1 MKRTLFLIALM
12 MIMITSLFAERIS
25 LGSEGNS
32 LQVLQSSTQETIL
45 QYKIQHFDTQEVQ
58 IQGSSWY
65 HITLPNEGFT
75 QDKGLPQLPVF
86 NRSIIIDGRARM
98 KLEIYDIEYTDIKLP
113 IAPSKGVIT
122 RNIDP
127 ATIPYEFDSIYQGNS
142 FYPEQIAA
150 LSEPYILRDFRGIT
164 IKTTPFAYRPSTGT
178 LRVYTAYKV
187 RVYGDGNDTL
197 NTMTQSR
204 DSISRD
210 FAPLYENHF
219 VNWQNQRYTPV
230 SDSFGKLLV
239 ICHTNYM
246 STILPYVN
254 WKIQKGIPTELV
266 QWSTIGT
273 TAAQLQTYIKNRYT
287 ADPTIAYVQ
296 LVGDAPQIPSLSSGG
311 GGSDPSFSLVA
322 GTDNY
327 PDIFIG
333 RFSAETTAQVTA
345 QINKAIVY
353 ERDVTTSDTWL
364 SKALGIASAEGGGS
378 QGDNGESDIQ
388 HMNNIRTKLL
398 NYGYS
403 SVDQIYDPGASAA
416 TVTTNVNAGRGFMN
430 YVGHGSDTSW
440 STTGFNN
447 TNATNLTNGNKTP
460 FIMDVACVNGNFV
473 SMTCF
478 AEAWLRNAN
487 GGAVAMYASSINQ
500 SWNSPMLAEDEV
512 TILVT
517 TEAKYTT
524 GGLYYNGSCKMMD
537 TYGNTTGSDGVNMFK
552 TWHIFG
558 DASLTART
566 KTPIAMAVTHPSNII
581 SGTSSISVSTGVNNT
596 LVAITYNNIIYGR
609 GFTNSSGNAT
619 ITLTSPP
626 TGVLN
631 YTITAS
637 AHNRV
642 TYVGTIA
649 QTVASGPWMEVT
661 AANYDDANNDLP
673 EYNESGYFDVTFKNS
688 GTSAAS
694 NVFATLSC
702 STTGISI
709 TDAAHTISSLAAG
722 ASTVADNAYAIS
734 IANNVADGTLANFTI
749 TMTMSGSGPW
759 TYNFSKT
766 ISAPELAFGDMTI
779 SDPTGNNNGKLD
791 PGETATISIVLN
803 NTGAAASLPGTGTL
817 SCSTTGITIVN
828 GSANF
833 TAISAAGYTTL
844 NFTVTAASSM
854 SLGTLAAFVFNAA
867 AGAYTATA
875 TQNVEVGAPMEIIIG
890 SGSSTQ
896 SYPIDRYYTY
906 SGHEAIYL
914 ANEIGTPGTIKS
926 MAFNKASGTDVN
938 TIEAVTVYMKNT
950 TATSLATGNYSTTG
964 YTQVYSGTWPNTATS
979 GWMEVDLNTQFAYD
993 GSNLSILT
1001 IKGNQAWIS
1010 NYPMWSYTTASANRA
1025 RQNSND
1031 NSQPTSLT
1039 ASRNLPNLKL
1049 KLFPAVGMLYPPQNL
1064 TAEASHASVT
1074 LTWQTPFS
1082 GTPTGYKIYRNNT
1095 ALTTVTTLTYRDTA
1109 VTDGTTYSYKVSALY
1124 GSDESDPTAVVTAT
1138 PNMYPPT
1145 NLVATG
1151 SNNVVQLTW
1160 TAATGREAEDTLELG
1175 TKNRAISSYKIYR
1188 NGTAHTTV
1196 SGTSYNDTAV
1206 TNGTAYSYYVTTL
1219 YTNPAGESAASN
1231 TATATPN
1238 MLTEVVIGT
1247 GTSSTGNYDACPISV
1262 WYQSLHG
1269 QSVYTKAE
1277 LNALGVVG
1285 PININQLGF
1294 NVTGLPAQAMPNYV
1308 VRMGHTTATNA
1319 ASWISTGLT
1328 QVWSSASYQ
1337 PATTGWNMYTLST
1350 PFLWNGTDN
1359 IVIDTGFGLIGGYDA
1374 SGSTQYSTVTSGYR
1388 FGRSDTVD
1396 QTNLFTGTETSTY
1409 RPNVKLS
1416 LLAIATGPA
1425 IAVNPAS
1432 ISETAQTGNSTTATL
1447 TISNTGSAALTWS
1460 TPSSFAAWGS
1470 VTPLSGTI
1478 AAGGNTVLTLTLN
1491 AAALTPNTY
1500 NANLVISSN
1509 AQNTPSLT
1517 VPVTFTVNAVV
1528 VPSDIRFIAEW
1539 EPATGVIIAYASGF
1553 GLPYNMIAD
1562 LSNRGQVYVLGTS
1575 GSQSTATSQLSSN
1588 GVNMSNVSYIVR
1600 NGVDTYWTRDYGPW
1614 SIFDANGEMSIV
1626 DFRYNRNRTY
1636 DNAVNAILDDQFG
1649 FNYSYMPLVATGG
1662 NVMTDGQGKM
1672 MSTTLIQTENDGIQN
1687 SQVTEYNYTMPQI
1700 NDLVEQYLGVTD
1712 YFMYAD
1718 PLSNSNIDHIDCHA
1732 KLLDVDK
1739 VMIARAPSGSANY
1752 TALEA
1757 TAALW
1762 QSKTSSY
1769 GTPYQIF
1776 RVNQSSANE
1785 PYANSFIFNNKIYV
1799 PQWNSTPSSYDTAA
1813 IAAYQAAMPGYTVQG
1828 YYNSS
1833 WLSDD
1838 AVHCRVNTIYDEQ
1851 MISLRHVPLT
1861 SAPANS
1867 NITVTVEITH
1877 SNPLN
1882 PSSTYVAYRHSTTGQ
1897 WQNVLLTYV
1906 NGKTWTAQIP
1916 TPALGQT
1923 LYYHILATD
1932 TTARFAGMPLCGA
1945 SDPFKILINIP
1956 GANTAPTIAL
1966 PNSFSFEEDG
1976 SLVVDFSQYVEDVD
1990 NDTLTLSYS
1999 GNTDVIVSIDGL
2011 SVTFTAT
2018 PDWHGTENLSFTI
2031 SDGVLTADDNV
2042 NVIVTSV
2049 NDAPTITLPDSFSF
2063 EEDGSLTVDFSQYV
2077 NDVDEDELTLSYS
2090 GNTKV
2095 TVSIDGLSVTNGAVD
2110 DVDKA
2115 ELTRSYSRNTNVSVS
2130 IDGLS
2135 VTFGATADWHGTE
2148 TITFTIS
2155 DPELSASE
2163 EVEVMVTPVNDA
2175 PTIALP
2181 DSFSFEED
2189 GSLTVDF
2196 SSYVDDVDE
2205 DELTLSYSGNTNV
2218 TVTID
2223 GLSVN
2228 FGATADWHGTETIT
2242 FKVSDPELSASDQVD
2257 VMVTPVNDAPT
2268 IALPDSFSFEE
2279 DGSLIVD
2286 FSSYVN
2292 DVDEDELTLS
2302 YSGNTN
2308 VIVSIDG
2315 LSVTFTATPDWHGT
2329 ENLSFT
2335 VSDGLLTADD
2345 NVNVIVTSVIDP
2357 AAILV
2362 APLSLAYGEIEI
2374 GSTDIKTFTITNNGE
2389 ATLTGNITTPTG
2401 YSVAEAGRSRSE
2413 FGIASETGKAE
2424 RNSLSYSVATGVTKT
2439 YSLSFT
2445 PTEAIAYN
2453 GDVIVTSNDPE
2464 NLTTNI
2470 SITGMGQIGWLANPA
2485 ISILYVDAATD
2496 YVKVQWNLIP
2506 NASYYQVWAS
2516 EDPYGTFSFLGETTN
2531 AYWHDMDL
2539 GHAMRFY
2546 KVIAASESYL
2556 ITK

>member
-896 SYPIDRYYTY
+896 SYPIYRYYTY

-979 GWMEVDLNTQFAYD
+979 GWMEVDLSNQFVYD
-993 GSNLSILT
+993 GTNLSILT
-1001 IKGNQAWIS
+1001 IKGNQSWTY

-1025 RQNSND
+1025 RQNRND

-1049 KLFPAVGMLYPPQNL
+1049 KLFPIAGFTPPTIEIDNDALYANLQVGTEGTDSFTITNTGSQALDYEISLSELRRIPGQAALSSAKGDRSITGSTLTLSAVEYTPGTTQNWTFTVYNGSTDTEWLKGVNVTFPTGVTVNSATNFVGGNGGDLVPDNTSGNGITIDWFGETSSNWGVINGGQTATATVNVSIDPYYGGTMSLPFEIIGDVYGAAPHTITGTFSVPQAIPPVEWLSAQPLSGSIPAGESLLVTGYFSAIGMPVGSYEALLTIHSNDPVNPSLEVSTTMDVWENGNHAPVINL
-1064 TAEASHASVT
+1064 PASFAFDRNGSLEVEFSPYISDEDLDPLTLDYSGNTNINVDISGTNVT
-1074 LTWQTPFS
+1074 L
-1082 GTPTGYKIYRNNT
+1082 
-1095 ALTTVTTLTYRDTA
+1095 
-1109 VTDGTTYSYKVSALY
+1109 
-1124 GSDESDPTAVVTAT
+1124 
-1138 PNMYPPT
+1138 
-1145 NLVATG
+1145 
-1151 SNNVVQLTW
+1151 
-1160 TAATGREAEDTLELG
+1160 
-1175 TKNRAISSYKIYR
+1175 
-1188 NGTAHTTV
+1188 
-1196 SGTSYNDTAV
+1196 TAV
-1206 TNGTAYSYYVTTL
+1206 TN
-1219 YTNPAGESAASN
+1219 
-1231 TATATPN
+1231 
-1238 MLTEVVIGT
+1238 
-1247 GTSSTGNYDACPISV
+1247 
-1262 WYQSLHG
+1262 
-1269 QSVYTKAE
+1269 
-1277 LNALGVVG
+1277 
-1285 PININQLGF
+1285 
-1294 NVTGLPAQAMPNYV
+1294 
-1308 VRMGHTTATNA
+1308 
-1319 ASWISTGLT
+1319 
-1328 QVWSSASYQ
+1328 
-1337 PATTGWNMYTLST
+1337 
-1350 PFLWNGTDN
+1350 
-1359 IVIDTGFGLIGGYDA
+1359 
-1374 SGSTQYSTVTSGYR
+1374 
-1388 FGRSDTVD
+1388 
-1396 QTNLFTGTETSTY
+1396 
-1409 RPNVKLS
+1409 
-1416 LLAIATGPA
+1416 
-1425 IAVNPAS
+1425 
-1432 ISETAQTGNSTTATL
+1432 
-1447 TISNTGSAALTWS
+1447 
-1460 TPSSFAAWGS
+1460 
-1470 VTPLSGTI
+1470 
-1478 AAGGNTVLTLTLN
+1478 
-1491 AAALTPNTY
+1491 
-1500 NANLVISSN
+1500 
-1509 AQNTPSLT
+1509 
-1517 VPVTFTVNAVV
+1517 
-1528 VPSDIRFIAEW
+1528 
-1539 EPATGVIIAYASGF
+1539 
-1553 GLPYNMIAD
+1553 
-1562 LSNRGQVYVLGTS
+1562 
-1575 GSQSTATSQLSSN
+1575 
-1588 GVNMSNVSYIVR
+1588 
-1600 NGVDTYWTRDYGPW
+1600 WT
-1614 SIFDANGEMSIV
+1614 
-1626 DFRYNRNRTY
+1626 
-1636 DNAVNAILDDQFG
+1636 
-1649 FNYSYMPLVATGG
+1649 
-1662 NVMTDGQGKM
+1662 
-1672 MSTTLIQTENDGIQN
+1672 
-1687 SQVTEYNYTMPQI
+1687 
-1700 NDLVEQYLGVTD
+1700 
-1712 YFMYAD
+1712 
-1718 PLSNSNIDHIDCHA
+1718 
-1732 KLLDVDK
+1732 
-1739 VMIARAPSGSANY
+1739 
-1752 TALEA
+1752 
-1757 TAALW
+1757 
-1762 QSKTSSY
+1762 
-1769 GTPYQIF
+1769 
-1776 RVNQSSANE
+1776 
-1785 PYANSFIFNNKIYV
+1785 
-1799 PQWNSTPSSYDTAA
+1799 
-1813 IAAYQAAMPGYTVQG
+1813 
-1828 YYNSS
+1828 
-1833 WLSDD
+1833 
-1838 AVHCRVNTIYDEQ
+1838 
-1851 MISLRHVPLT
+1851 
-1861 SAPANS
+1861 
-1867 NITVTVEITH
+1867 
-1877 SNPLN
+1877 
-1882 PSSTYVAYRHSTTGQ
+1882 
-1897 WQNVLLTYV
+1897 
-1906 NGKTWTAQIP
+1906 
-1916 TPALGQT
+1916 
-1923 LYYHILATD
+1923 
-1932 TTARFAGMPLCGA
+1932 
-1945 SDPFKILINIP
+1945 
-1956 GANTAPTIAL
+1956 
-1966 PNSFSFEEDG
+1966 
-1976 SLVVDFSQYVEDVD
+1976 
-1990 NDTLTLSYS
+1990 
-1999 GNTDVIVSIDGL
+1999 
-2011 SVTFTAT
+2011 
-2018 PDWHGTENLSFTI
+2018 
-2031 SDGVLTADDNV
+2031 
-2042 NVIVTSV
+2042 
-2049 NDAPTITLPDSFSF
+2049 
-2063 EEDGSLTVDFSQYV
+2063 
-2077 NDVDEDELTLSYS
+2077 
-2090 GNTKV
+2090 
-2095 TVSIDGLSVTNGAVD
+2095 
-2110 DVDKA
+2110 
-2115 ELTRSYSRNTNVSVS
+2115 
-2130 IDGLS
+2130 
-2135 VTFGATADWHGTE
+2135 GTE
-2148 TITFTIS
+2148 TITFSVYDGFTY
-2155 DPELSASE
+2155 AY
-2163 EVEVMVTPVNDA
+2163 
-2175 PTIALP
+2175 
-2181 DSFSFEED
+2181 DS
-2189 GSLTVDF
+2189 VP
-2196 SSYVDDVDE
+2196 
-2205 DELTLSYSGNTNV
+2205 V
-2218 TVTID
+2218 TVNEVTGPGWMPVIYP
-2223 GLSVN
+2223 N
-2228 FGATADWHGTETIT
+2228 NPATVYG
-2242 FKVSDPELSASDQVD
+2242 
-2257 VMVTPVNDAPT
+2257 
-2268 IALPDSFSFEE
+2268 
-2279 DGSLIVD
+2279 
-2286 FSSYVN
+2286 
-2292 DVDEDELTLS
+2292 
-2302 YSGNTN
+2302 
-2308 VIVSIDG
+2308 IVSIYGASGQLNDVIG
-2315 LSVTFTATPDWHGT
+2315 AFVGT
-2329 ENLSFT
+2329 ECRGIADVVMNGGNAYVTLLVNLASPDENVSFKIYDYSADLAYDALET
-2335 VSDGLLTADD
+2335 YRMNFAQVLGTSENPVPISVSE
-2345 NVNVIVTSVIDP
+2345 IVVLDPPVIDP
-2357 AAILV
+2357 ISTIDEASGYAFTWQPV
-2362 APLSLAYGEIEI
+2362 AHATEYQIFRSLEGPYSGFVLI
-2374 GSTDIKTFTITNNGE
+2374 GTTASLNFTDTTI
-2389 ATLTGNITTPTG
+2389 A
-2401 YSVAEAGRSRSE
+2401 
-2413 FGIASETGKAE
+2413 GKAF
-2424 RNSLSYSVATGVTKT
+2424 YMIKA
-2439 YSLSFT
+2439 
-2445 PTEAIAYN
+2445 AH
-2453 GDVIVTSNDPE
+2453 
-2464 NLTTNI
+2464 
-2470 SITGMGQIGWLANPA
+2470 NP
-2485 ISILYVDAATD
+2485 
-2496 YVKVQWNLIP
+2496 
-2506 NASYYQVWAS
+2506 
-2516 EDPYGTFSFLGETTN
+2516 
-2531 AYWHDMDL
+2531 
-2539 GHAMRFY
+2539 
-2546 KVIAASESYL
+2546 
-2556 ITK
+2556 ITKSNSK